1 MTWSI
6 GFRSP
11 QQGELAREILL
22 GLADEA
28 FDGVGEALYRD
39 PKQSAVSAPAAMPAA
54 LGDFAREAIA
64 QALKDPHL
72 VDSLLGEYLTE
83 PKPNVWFDEPER
95 PQVISS
101 GVRLD
106 RRTRMMFDAQHVF
119 INGESYVASG
129 RDAVII
135 RKLANTRLLAASDLK
150 KASVQARALVQSWA
164 SAGWLHAL

>member
-1 MTWSI
+1 MTYSV
-6 GFRSP
+6 GFRIP
-11 QQGELAREILL
+11 NRAELARELL
-22 GLADEA
+22 QRMADDAE
-28 FDGVGEALYRD
+28 DQVGVSLYRD
-39 PKQSAVSAPAAMPAA
+39 PHQAA
-54 LGDFAREAIA
+54 LEQPAEIPPQMLDFARQALTD
-64 QALKDPHL
+64 ALKDTQA
-72 VDSLLGEYLTE
+72 VSRGLGEYLTE

-95 PQVISS
+95 SQVISS

-106 RRTRMMFDAQHVF
+106 RRTRMMFDAKHVF

-150 KASVQARALVQSWA
+150 KTSVQARALVQSWA